1 MFPMLELRRRPSSSS
16 SSGNGERR
24 RTIASPQSGPL
35 IDLGCRSVSIDL
47 LDGFELRCDGLSVE
61 VTSMTQRLIAYLA
74 LQSRPLRRL
83 HVAGSLWLDA
93 TEDHANASLR
103 SALWR
108 IRQLGYPIII
118 ATPSH
123 VALAPEVQVDFRQV
137 TAAARLL
144 IDPAGSA
151 DRLGLDPSW
160 FTGDLLPDWY
170 DEWVVIERERFRQL
184 RLHGL
189 ESLAHRLAAV
199 GRFAEA
205 VEAGLAAVAAEP
217 LRESAQRTLIQ
228 AHLAEGNWSEARRQ
242 LASFRALLRAELGI
256 EPSPELLR
264 LVRPRSPV
272 TSSR

>member
-1 MFPMLELRRRPSSSS
+1 MLELRRRPRSSSAS
-16 SSGNGERR
+16 EDGDRAQTLS
-24 RTIASPQSGPL
+24 SPQSGPV
-35 IDLGCRSVSIDL
+35 IDLRYRSVSIDL
-47 LDGFELRCDGLSVE
+47 LDGFELRCDGVPVE

-123 VALAPEVQVDFRQV
+123 VALAPEVTVDFRQV
-137 TAAARLL
+137 TAAARQL
-144 IDPAGSA
+144 IDPGGAP
-151 DRLGLDPSW
+151 DRLSLDPGW
-160 FTGDLLPDWY
+160 FTGELLPDWY

-189 ESLAHRLAAV
+189 ESLCHRLTAS

-217 LRESAQRTLIQ
+217 LRESAQRILIL
-228 AHLAEGNWSEARRQ
+228 AHLAEGNWSEALRQ
-242 LASFRALLRAELGI
+242 LVSFRALLREELGI

-264 LVRPRSPV
+264 LVRRRGFIASPR
-272 TSSR
+272 